1 MSNAMVEVP
10 RAPKLRMVQI
20 NDIGEALRR
29 GVADFLAAPLF
40 GLFFGGVFAAGGL
53 AIFWFLSM
61 ADMGWMI
68 IPIGIGFPLVGPF
81 VAAGLYEVSRRR
93 AAGLKLSW
101 KAVLLTVFR
110 QRERQMGWMAFVV
123 LFILWVWLYQVRL
136 LLALFMGFSAPS
148 SLSKFLEVVL
158 TTPSGLGFLAIGSA
172 IGLVLALVL
181 FATTVFA
188 MPMLLDT
195 ELDFVTAMLT
205 SIKAV
210 TSSPVTMIG
219 WGITVTV
226 LTIVALAPAFLGLLV
241 VLPVLGHA
249 TWHLY
254 ALAKEQ

>member
-241 VLPVLGHA
+241 ILPVLGHA